1 MQANQICIST
11 KQTNGEEKSS
21 HLQVSA
27 VYMKTNGAI
36 DLSVTKEVPSNTNVD
51 KLLNSSD
58 GIAAVCLGGEKLG
71 TACVEHDTWN

>member
-1 MQANQICIST
+1 
-11 KQTNGEEKSS
+11 
-21 HLQVSA
+21 
-27 VYMKTNGAI
+27 MKTNAAI

-71 TACVEHDTWN
+71 TTCIEHDTWN